1 MHAERSNVGTRF
13 ARDPEDGKMA
23 LVVEFNELG
32 LVDCSN
38 TELTFYGRDQ
48 GRSLEESASQ
58 CFEGTREGLFVGE
71 CVVKAEYADVF
82 FSCTLLGFD
91 QTCCSIDTDCQ
102 AASDFWIEC
111 SRVTGLFATQYTAN
125 PSDYFVRGRV

>member
-1 MHAERSNVGTRF
+1 MHAERSNIGTSF

-23 LVVEFNELG
+23 LVVEFDELG
-32 LVDCSN
+32 LVDCSD

-58 CFEGTREGLFVGE
+58 CFEGTGERLFVGK

-82 FSCTLLGFD
+82 FSCTLLRFD
-91 QTCCSIDTDCQ
+91 ETCGSIDTDGQ

-111 SRVTGLFATQYTAN
+111 PRVTRLFAAQYTAN
-125 PSDYFVRGRV
+125 PSDYFVGGRV